1 MMEIFISWSG
11 EQSKALA
18 EVLRTWF
25 PKVIQNLKP
34 WISASDIE
42 KGTRWLRDISERLE
56 KTNFGIF
63 CLTQENFNNPWIL
76 FEAGA
81 LSKVVDD
88 SHVCPVLFGFEPTE
102 LVGPLSQ
109 FQATKLTKEDMHKL
123 LQNMNSLLGDNALA
137 SSQLDESFEVWWPKL
152 EKELENVS
160 KTPINKI
167 PTRNDRELLEEVLST
182 VRFIARNNDI
192 YSETSSVLARLT
204 PREEKVIRMRSGL
217 GEMKKFN
224 IGEIAEQFEIKEEAI
239 EEIISNALN
248 KLADPAFY
256 RIRNFIFSKMY
267 EDEI

>member
-1 MMEIFISWSG
+1 MEIFISWSG

-18 EVLRTWF
+18 EVLHSWL

-42 KGTRWLRDISERLE
+42 KGARWLKDISERLE

-81 LSKVVDD
+81 LSKIVDN

-102 LVGPLSQ
+102 IVGPLSQ
-109 FQATKLTKEDMHKL
+109 FQATKFTKKDIHKL
-123 LQNMNSLLGDNALA
+123 LQSMNSLLKDNALT

-152 EKELENVS
+152 EEELEIIA

-167 PTRNDRELLEEVLST
+167 PSRTPSEILEEVLST

-192 YSETSSVLARLT
+192 YSETASALTRLT
-204 PREEKVIRMRSGL
+204 PREEKIIRMRTGL
-217 GEMKKFN
+217 GEEKSYN
-224 IGEIAEQFEIKEEAI
+224 VSEIAEDFGFI
-239 EEIISNALN
+239 EEEVENIISDALN
-248 KLADPAFY
+248 KFTDPVFY
-256 RIRNFIFSKMY
+256 KIRNFIFSKMH
-267 EDEI
+267 EGEI